1 LETHRLHP
9 DQLLRPGLWFGL
21 LMILLGVLIA
31 GIWRGDDLPRSWYP
45 TDTNIP
51 AEIALG
57 LAAGTGSAILVG
69 ILTQTLPMLRGLLD
83 KILAII
89 QLENVTLWHALAFG
103 LLAGIPEEILFRG
116 GLQPTLGLILTALLF
131 GLVHAITP
139 LYILYAALAG
149 LGLGGLAEW
158 RGDLWAATAAHFA
171 YDAGLFMVIRWQ
183 LQRRELSA
191 PENV

>member
-1 LETHRLHP
+1 M
-9 DQLLRPGLWFGL
+9 
-21 LMILLGVLIA
+21 LMILSGVLIA
-31 GIWRGDDLPRSWYP
+31 GVWRGDDLPGSWYP
-45 TDTNIP
+45 GDKNIP
-51 AEIALG
+51 IEIVLG
-57 LAAGTGSAILVG
+57 LVAGVISAVIVS
-69 ILTQTLPMLRGLLD
+69 ILTQTLPRLRGLLD

-131 GLVHAITP
+131 GIVHAITP
-139 LYILYAALAG
+139 LYILYAGLAG

-171 YDAGLFMVIRWQ
+171 YDAGLFIIIRWQ
-183 LQRRELSA
+183 LDHKELSA
-191 PENV
+191 AENV